1 MDLIHSK
8 FNQTIRQY
16 HVCVNHLLDQSVHQL
31 ISWDQVYLEDAVNQ
45 LYVEETFQHLLV
57 EREKVAKRV
66 DNAEEEIM
74 FHSLL

>member
-1 MDLIHSK
+1 
-8 FNQTIRQY
+8 
-16 HVCVNHLLDQSVHQL
+16 
-31 ISWDQVYLEDAVNQ
+31 LEDAVNH